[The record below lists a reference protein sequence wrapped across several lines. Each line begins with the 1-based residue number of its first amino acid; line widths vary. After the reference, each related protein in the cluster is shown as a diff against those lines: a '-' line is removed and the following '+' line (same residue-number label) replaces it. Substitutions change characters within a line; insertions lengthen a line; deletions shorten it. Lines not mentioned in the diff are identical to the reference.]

1 MNGKKPWNSTN
12 AVAAFTAALT
22 RSASDRTFRSRLT
35 ASLESAKEAVSEEG
49 DIDIPK
55 DVVILFHE
63 DRYNEK
69 YHVFWL
75 PKFDKKKVRTA
86 HTYKFH
92 FECCYNPWFKRNRLR
107 ARTTRRKS

>member
-1 MNGKKPWNSTN
+1 MKKPWTSEN

-22 RSASDRTFRSRLT
+22 RSAYDRTFRNRLT

-63 DRYNEK
+63 GRNNEK

-75 PKFDKKKVRTA
+75 PAFDEKAQAT

-92 FECCYNPWFKRNRLR
+92 FECCYNPWFKEE
-107 ARTTRRKS
+107 TVPTG